1 MQLATLC
8 YVKYNGRTLLLHRN
22 IKKNDIHFDKWNGL
36 GGKFDPGET
45 PDECVVRE
53 IWEESGLIISNP
65 ILKGV
70 LTFPRFKDEVDWYVF
85 IFIARKF
92 TGELINSS
100 EGKLKWIRDED
111 IPNLNLWEG
120 DLIFL
125 QWLNEKPFF
134 SGKFEY
140 DQGRLIR
147 HQVVFH

>member
-8 YVKYNGRTLLLHRN
+8 YVKSNGKTLLLHRSM
-22 IKKNDIHFDKWNGL
+22 KKNDIHFNKWNGL

-45 PDECVVRE
+45 PDECVARE
-53 IWEESGLIISNP
+53 VYEESGLLITNP

-70 LTFPRFKDEVDWYVF
+70 LSFPRFKDKVDWYVF
-85 IFIARKF
+85 VFIAREF
-92 TGELINSS
+92 TGKLINSP
-100 EGKLKWIRDED
+100 EGKLKWIHDED
-111 IPNLNLWEG
+111 VPNLTLWEG

-125 QWLNEKPFF
+125 NWLNEKPFF

-140 DQGRLIR
+140 DKGKLIR